1 MEQIKGAESAIIRI
15 GVLTIS
21 DRAARSEMADKSG
34 PAIADALREAAA
46 GEGGTAFIIALT
58 ACIHDDAKLITRTL
72 KRWSDEQLCDCIL
85 TTGGTGLAER
95 DVTPEA
101 TEKALDQSLP
111 HLAAHLALEG
121 VKTVPTAIL
130 SRGVAGARSRT
141 LIVNL
146 PGSPNGAAAGARL
159 LAPIIPHAVAL
170 LQGRGQADHAA
181 QAGSDDAAIM
191 NLTASA
197 NSIVVL

>member
-1 MEQIKGAESAIIRI
+1 
-15 GVLTIS
+15 
-21 DRAARSEMADKSG
+21 MADRSG
-34 PAIADALREAAA
+34 PAIGEALRAKPAS
-46 GEGGTAFIIALT
+46 GEGGTAFIIART
-58 ACIHDDAKLITRTL
+58 ACIARRRQADFPHADGAGRT
-72 KRWSDEQLCDCIL
+72 SGLCDCIL